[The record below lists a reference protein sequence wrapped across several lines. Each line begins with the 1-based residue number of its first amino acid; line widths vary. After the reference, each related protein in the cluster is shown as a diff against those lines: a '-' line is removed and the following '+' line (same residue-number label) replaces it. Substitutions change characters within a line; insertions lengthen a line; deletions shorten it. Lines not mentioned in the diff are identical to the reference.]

1 MDSTHDAY
9 TTQSHWFNTPSK
21 VKLIIHNQF
30 PGVELTFPLYYRE
43 GAECYHT
50 PGQKVCVG
58 FTTQAGFNIDYSQN
72 KSIGTLMYKLQ
83 RKDIDEEAI
92 SSEEETC
99 IQFIV
104 TWKFGIFGDFY
115 VAPGLIEHDKSYVWN
130 SYKLMELIEY
140 CKLYDIQHGRIEE
153 TYLMR
158 DNAVLMTSL
167 NIICEEECYKLE
179 IIISEGS
186 INDNTQRPKY
196 IGLGG

>member
-1 MDSTHDAY
+1 MVSTHD
-9 TTQSHWFNTPSK
+9 TDIVQPRQNSIPSK
-21 VKLIIHNQF
+21 LELIIRNQF
-30 PGVELTFPLYYRE
+30 PGFELVSPVHVGLDAT
-43 GAECYHT
+43 CYQL
-50 PGQKVCVG
+50 PDQRVDVG
-58 FTTQAGFNIDYSQN
+58 STTQICFNIGSKQFGHN
-72 KSIGTLMYKLQ
+72 VALMYKLQ
-83 RKDIDEEAI
+83 RKNENAI
-92 SSEEETC
+92 FSEEEIYTK
-99 IQFIV
+99 FV
-104 TWKFGIFGDFY
+104 VAWKLHGFRITSY
-115 VAPGLIEHDKSYVWN
+115 LIEHDKSYVWN
-130 SYKLMELIEY
+130 SYKLMGLIEC